1 MFLTGAAQ
9 NYFVLKL
16 AEDVGVHVEHPFH
29 SWFTAAVIP
38 ASVSFLLTPL
48 IALKLLPPDARTT
61 PDAPKVAQQRLDAMG
76 PISIDEKVFL
86 CVMLGMVALWAS
98 TSLIHI
104 SPAVTAFCGIGL
116 LLMTGV
122 ITWEDCARNQ
132 QAWSTFVSFAIL
144 VGLAER
150 LKSLGIVEYG
160 SNSVDL
166 MCLADQLGVP
176 LACGPGVPGEFE
188 FLPYT
193 RLEHDLASSSQE
205 SKNRKTALAGKE
217 GSLEYYEF
225 QMGDTIQQEGSMES
239 SCPVGRGQR
248 YIFVAHGPGLDF
260 VLQGQ
265 LFIAW
270 PDLWGVLTPAEA
282 SQLNEFRCPH
292 SFSVLAARKTGVWA
306 APSQLFREAGSRG
319 KPTDFGNFLGVAAL
333 VAPLRL
339 NYAFLIKSGQLKRIE
354 TPGREE
360 KLLEA
365 GDCVGKRLLL
375 YGDKSGV
382 TIQATQ
388 RCELILLNVRRLRQL
403 IGKQDAAIKLQQNK
417 LTSILLS
424 SPVLSAQ
431 SESLVADICKSLEL
445 SEYLPGAKI
454 PPSIGLFVVLD
465 GKTPV
470 KEGCFREAKCWGSA
484 CATRGFQASHGFA
497 WLRQAHLIVCCWV
510 RTDDVADMKARVIAV
525 LSRVSIFRQ
534 VQEATLD
541 ALFHC
546 VKTQI
551 YRKGDEIV
559 KQGAAGDQLTLL
571 TLWGDETRLTL
582 VQGGCFGERA
592 VRCEEPWPTSF
603 HMASAEGEVWFW
615 DSSSLLQAEW
625 EKPRVRDFS
634 KLRSKAL
641 GKEIRASEQLRQ
653 RALLQDP
660 GVKLRDL
667 HRLGQVG
674 TGTSGTVWLVRHK
687 ESGARYA
694 LKRMEKVDDNDKVS
708 QEVQREIEILSEND
722 HPFLMHMVKA
732 LETLRNVYVLA
743 EYVGGGEL
751 EPQPFYAGSILL
763 MVEALHERNVVYR
776 DLKPENILLDEEGY
790 LKLVDFGT
798 AKKLDAKCGR
808 TFTLVGTTHY
818 MAPEVMRG
826 KGYGLEVDVWA
837 LGILLYELLC
847 GQLPFGEHA
856 ENDREVCRAVLAGK
870 PRIPSSLEDSSQR
883 ILVSLLEPRPRR
895 RLGCGANG
903 LQEIKD
909 HGFFRAESHHNGDEA
924 NRSHG
929 ETEDDF
935 FTPLLSLNLSEPKQS
950 VFNE

>member
-1 MFLTGAAQ
+1 MG
-9 NYFVLKL
+9 
-16 AEDVGVHVEHPFH
+16 HH
-29 SWFTAAVIP
+29 S
-38 ASVSFLLTPL
+38 S
-48 IALKLLPPDARTT
+48 ALSR
-61 PDAPKVAQQRLDAMG
+61 
-76 PISIDEKVFL
+76 
-86 CVMLGMVALWAS
+86 
-98 TSLIHI
+98 
-104 SPAVTAFCGIGL
+104 
-116 LLMTGV
+116 
-122 ITWEDCARNQ
+122 
-132 QAWSTFVSFAIL
+132 
-144 VGLAER
+144 
-150 LKSLGIVEYG
+150 
-160 SNSVDL
+160 
-166 MCLADQLGVP
+166 

-217 GSLEYYEF
+217 ALLARHQQRLKTRSDCSFLMGALRASSLFKNVGNDHLERLVGSLEYYEF

-239 SCPVGRGQR
+239 S

-260 VLQGQ
+260 VLQGVVVSSLSPGQ
-265 LFIAW
+265 TFGESSL
-270 PDLWGVLTPAEA
+270 P
-282 SQLNEFRCPH
+282 QKCPH

-306 APSQLFREAGSRG
+306 APSQLFREAILASVVQQVSDIRA
-319 KPTDFGNFLGVAAL
+319 FLEKVPLLQGLSPRELDCVADMCAIKTYS
-333 VAPLRL
+333 AGEFPAHAASEL

-465 GKTPV
+465 GEVQAGHRPSMRILRRGHV
-470 KEGCFREAKCWGSA
+470 EAPPAARAAEGGAFDRVLLGSA
-484 CATRGFQASHGFA
+484 HDCALMAGHSGSRLAVLPQK
-497 WLRQAHLIVCCWV
+497 L

-559 KQGAAGDQLTLL
+559 KQGDKGSHFYVIAAGEVDMIKD
-571 TLWGDETRLTL
+571 GHAVRRL

-615 DSSSLLQAEW
+615 DSSSLLQ
-625 EKPRVRDFS
+625 
-634 KLRSKAL
+634 AL

-751 EPQPFYAGSILL
+751 YAAMRSINTVFSRQQAMFYAGSILL

-935 FTPLLSLNLSEPKQS
+935 FTPLLSRMLDPPIKPSSKGIPELSEEPLTDQDEEVS
-950 VFNE
+950 PTNGRATWVT